1 MKARAHENLV
11 RIILG
16 SRQFASL
23 VISVFSAPKPAG
35 RAGVDGAV
43 ERNRVAC
50 RDELCST
57 IY

>member
-11 RIILG
+11 R
-16 SRQFASL
+16 RFSL
-23 VISVFSAPKPAG
+23 VISVISAPKPAG
-35 RAGVDGAV
+35 RAGVDGANAASGAW
-43 ERNRVAC
+43 RAIAC